1 MKKKLVLL
9 SAALLAA
16 GTMAAQTVVKGRVL
30 DQSGNPVAGASVK
43 ANGKVVAL
51 TDNDGNF
58 SISKLPAGVKRVS
71 IGYVGMNVQTVDV
84 SSNMNVTLTE
94 ANTDLDEVM
103 VVAYGTTKKSAFTGS
118 AAVIN
123 SEGLS
128 KAQTSDV
135 SKTLEGKVAG
145 VTISNTS
152 GTPGAPTTIRV
163 RGIGSI
169 FASNAPLIIVD
180 GAPYSGDLNTINPA
194 DIASFSILKDAA
206 SAALYGAR
214 GANGV
219 HHNQER

>member
-103 VVAYGTTKKSAFTGS
+103 VVAYGTTKKSAFCSRHQQRRFVQSTNLRRVENPRRKSGRCNHFQHFGH
-118 AAVIN
+118 ARCTHHHPCAWYRIYFRQQCTAHHRRRCA
-123 SEGLS
+123 L
-128 KAQTSDV
+128 QWR
-135 SKTLEGKVAG
+135 LEHHQPCRYCQFLYLERRCFGC
-145 VTISNTS
+145 
-152 GTPGAPTTIRV
+152 
-163 RGIGSI
+163 
-169 FASNAPLIIVD
+169 PLWC
-180 GAPYSGDLNTINPA
+180 AWC
-194 DIASFSILKDAA
+194 
-206 SAALYGAR
+206 
-214 GANGV
+214 
-219 HHNQER
+219 